1 MARYTQDK
9 ELEQYRSLM
18 EPPEHFEDGFTWK
31 TVVGAVFLGMLIM
44 PGSMYLSLV
53 VGPEANM
60 DTAARW
66 VSRRKYRHGGRHQRK
81 SFVNKDIHSSPR
93 LGWGRSC

>member
-66 VSRRKYRHGGRHQRK
+66 VTIILFAEIARPSGCG
-81 SFVNKDIHSSPR
+81 V
-93 LGWGRSC
+93 LW